1 MKFDSTMRQNFEQGL
16 NGLLRMDGGAYAYFA
31 GTRLAVFSALIVV
44 VFLSELVF
52 LCLSLFSAA
61 IADGSMELSRV
72 ALGEICQYLVIII
85 IIQAAAE
92 RWGREALWPRCAT
105 AILFATALT
114 NLFLIFGVL
123 AGSALIEILMNDAS
137 QARRALSGVP
147 VTLSIYLIIVMCRVL
162 RAGLKIQ
169 WRQVAAIMLL
179 SLVASVFV
187 VQVGTRLNH
196 NLSRPI
202 AMAGPGE
209 TQGTVNQRRA
219 LYHVI
224 SKVFPGNPP

>member
-52 LCLSLFSAA
+52 LCLSLLAPQLRMDPWSYP
-61 IADGSMELSRV
+61 RV
-72 ALGEICQYLVIII
+72 ALGEICQYLVIIT

-105 AILFATALT
+105 AILSATALT

-123 AGSALIEILMNDAS
+123 AGSALIQILMNDAS

-147 VTLSIYLIIVMCRVL
+147 VMLSIYLIIVMCRVL

-196 NLSRPI
+196 NLPAQSLWLDP
-202 AMAGPGE
+202 AKPKAP
-209 TQGTVNQRRA
+209 
-219 LYHVI
+219 
-224 SKVFPGNPP
+224 